1 MSTKVVQ
8 ELLKHL
14 VNDSH
19 CSIPQIRGHIKGK
32 TLLPFPQQGAK
43 RIEEEEKRA
52 RESSGEDCD
61 MLLKNNI
68 EGIIIKW
75 AHQSDEVS
83 KYPGV
88 PKVWCWKRF

>member
-1 MSTKVVQ
+1 MVK
-8 ELLKHL
+8 KMGC
-14 VNDSH
+14 VNLAS
-19 CSIPQIRGHIKGK
+19 QIRGHIKGK

-43 RIEEEEKRA
+43 RIEEEERRA

-75 AHQSDEVS
+75 AHQSDEV
-83 KYPGV
+83 G
-88 PKVWCWKRF
+88 R

>member
-1 MSTKVVQ
+1 M
-8 ELLKHL
+8 
-14 VNDSH
+14 
-19 CSIPQIRGHIKGK
+19 
-32 TLLPFPQQGAK
+32 LPFPQQGAK

-83 KYPGV
+83 KYPVFQKCGDG
-88 PKVWCWKRF
+88 KGFARWLD

>member
-1 MSTKVVQ
+1 MNFTS
-8 ELLKHL
+8 
-14 VNDSH
+14 
-19 CSIPQIRGHIKGK
+19 QIRGHIKGK

-83 KYPGV
+83 HSQGV
-88 PKVWCWKRF
+88 KI